1 MTRIFHVRN
10 KHCLSSSL
18 ATYKDLKRIDQIVR
32 PRRARTKIGF
42 SASHEFGLEVL
53 AIGAADLPHGAVYL
67 VFEDIDRM

>member
-1 MTRIFHVRN
+1 MTAGFQAYVEEGTDKIRVI
-10 KHCLSSSL
+10 
-18 ATYKDLKRIDQIVR
+18 IVR

-42 SASHEFGLEVL
+42 LAPHEFGPKVL